1 MGNRKRKRLILP
13 TLFIVLLLISVAIM
27 LYVNLHITPRGIVH
41 NMGEIC
47 EESVIIAESNKA
59 LMDETY
65 AKLIRFPKLSKK
77 YLYKSLFFVN
87 NLFSPKINRKINLSW
102 DKLFSYSF
110 TTDIQIKYE
119 EKYSYEELKRGP
131 LTLDMIDAF
140 IVTGGCQYTFEVDHS
155 DTSSYKLKINSRGG
169 VVTISPDG
177 VVDREYYLRFPHI
190 IEEWMRP

>member
-13 TLFIVLLLISVAIM
+13 TLFVILLLIYVGIM
-27 LYVNLHITPRGIVH
+27 LYVKLHITPRGIVH

-65 AKLIRFPKLSKK
+65 AELIYFPELLKKHGYNTELSIDDIPQILKI
-77 YLYKSLFFVN
+77 YKEL
-87 NLFSPKINRKINLSW
+87 NLDW

-110 TTDIQIKYE
+110 RRYVNIKYE

-140 IVTGGCQYTFEVDHS
+140 IVTGGCQYIFEVDHS
-155 DTSSYKLKINSRGG
+155 DTSSYKLKINSREG
-169 VVTISPDG
+169 VVTISPNG
-177 VVDREYYLRFPHI
+177 VVDREYYLKFPHI
-190 IEEWMRP
+190 IEEWMR